1 MNLDPIQKIIMFSA
15 EVDDID
21 SKYILDFNNSM
32 ARFHTKSSRDT
43 SKKII
48 KKSIQLY
55 DTKIMFLRS

>member
-1 MNLDPIQKIIMFSA
+1 MFSA

-55 DTKIMFLRS
+55 DTKIIFLRS